1 MSFPGD
7 AALDALFQP
16 RSVAVIG
23 ASSRELSIGNRVVRN
38 LVESGFTG
46 AVHPINPR
54 PGDVWGRAT
63 VPSLDAVDGAI
74 DLAVVALPA
83 DRVPEA
89 LEACG
94 RRGVRAA
101 IVHAA
106 GFAESGAEG
115 AALERRC
122 VAIARAHGL
131 RLLGPN
137 AQGVMNAD
145 PAVALNATF
154 TFTPL
159 RPGPV
164 SVLAVSGGVGELV
177 NQHLWRAG
185 VGIRRYACPGNAAD
199 VGVVDLL
206 DAMAGDHGTHVL
218 VLHLETLPPVGPFLE
233 AVARHRDRVWMLA
246 VASGR
251 TAAGADAV
259 ASHTGALARADQ
271 AMDAVL
277 ARAGVLRFDDT
288 RELVQAAAALAI
300 AEPPRG
306 RRVAVL
312 CNAGGPGILAL
323 DAAVEAG
330 LVPADLSEATRAD
343 LARTQSPFA
352 AVGAMTDV
360 AATAGPEAFGD
371 AVRAIGSDPG
381 VDALLFALVTPFF
394 VDCDALARRAVEVLA
409 SGGRPAVVALLRDP
423 RFESVASLFT
433 GAGLPVVDYPEDA
446 SRVLAAM
453 VRARELRAQAAEVPA
468 SVSLDQDAVA
478 TALAGAAR
486 DPDGWLS
493 GSGAFRVLE
502 AAGIPC
508 APWQVVR
515 PSSPWADLA
524 ASGLPLVLKAD
535 LPGRI
540 HKSDAG
546 AIVPGIRDPDAFRVA
561 LEALSQRFPGAD
573 VLAQPWVDGFEMMVG
588 GLCTASG
595 AVLVAVGAGGV
606 AVESVADVGWG
617 LAPLSMPQALR
628 MIESLR
634 CRPLLDGGR
643 GAPAAD
649 VDALVALLARV
660 AGFLAAFPEVAEL
673 DLNPVRLRA
682 AGQGAVAVD
691 ARIRCVPGP
700 ESIGGDL

>member
-1 MSFPGD
+1 M
-7 AALDALFQP
+7 LDALFQP

-23 ASSRELSIGNRVVRN
+23 ASSRTLSIGNRVVRN

-46 AVHPINPR
+46 TIHPINPR
-54 PGDVWGRAT
+54 PGDVWGRAA
-63 VPSLDAVDGAI
+63 VPSLDAVGDPI
-74 DLAVVALPA
+74 DLAVVAVPA

-94 RRGVRAA
+94 HRGVRAA

-115 AALERRC
+115 AALECRC
-122 VAIARAHGL
+122 TGIARSFGM

-199 VGVVDLL
+199 VGVADLV
-206 DAMAGDHGTHVL
+206 DAMAGDPGTRVL
-218 VLHLETLPPVGPFLE
+218 VLHLETLPPIGAFLD
-233 AVARHRDRVWMLA
+233 AVARHREQVWMLA
-246 VASGR
+246 LASGR
-251 TAAGADAV
+251 TDAGAEAV
-259 ASHTGALARADQ
+259 ASHTGSLARADQ

-277 ARAGVLRFDDT
+277 AHAGVLRCDDA
-288 RELVQAAAALAI
+288 RALVRAAAALAM

-323 DAAVEAG
+323 DASVAAG
-330 LVPADLSEATRAD
+330 LTPADLSEATRAD

-360 AATAGPEAFGD
+360 AATAGPEAVGE
-371 AVRAIGSDPG
+371 AVRAIVSDPG
-381 VDALLFALVTPFF
+381 VDAVLAALVTPFF
-394 VDCDALARRAVEVLA
+394 VDCDALADRAVRALAA
-409 SGGRPAVVALLRDP
+409 SGLPAVVALLRDP
-423 RFESVASLFT
+423 RFESVAATFRS
-433 GAGLPVVDYPEDA
+433 AGVPVVDFPEDA
-446 SRVLAAM
+446 ARLMAAM
-453 VRARELRAQAAEVPA
+453 VHARELRAQAAEAPAEVP
-468 SVSLDQDAVA
+468 LDRDAVA
-478 TALAGAAR
+478 AVLATAAR

-493 GSGAFRVLE
+493 GSGAFLVLE

-508 APWQVVR
+508 ASWQGVHE
-515 PSSPWADLA
+515 SSSWADLA
-524 ASGLPLVLKAD
+524 ESGLPLVLKAD
-535 LPGRI
+535 LSGRV
-540 HKSDAG
+540 HKTDAG
-546 AIVPGIRDPDAFRVA
+546 AIVAGIRDP
-561 LEALSQRFPGAD
+561 EALRTARAALARRFPGAD
-573 VLAQPWVDGFEMMVG
+573 LLAQPWVDGFEMMVG
-588 GLCTASG
+588 GLRSG
-595 AVLVAVGAGGV
+595 PGATLVAVGAGGV
-606 AVESVADVGWG
+606 AVEAVADVAWG
-617 LAPLSMPQALR
+617 LAPLSVPQARR
-628 MIESLR
+628 MVDSLR
-634 CRPLLDGGR
+634 CRPRLDGVR

-660 AGFLAAFPEVAEL
+660 AGVLAAFPEVVEL

-682 AGQGAVAVD
+682 SGQGAAAVD
-691 ARIRCVPGP
+691 ARIRCLSGQ
-700 ESIGGDL
+700 EGAGGDS